1 MNVTPHMQAAA
12 ILSHL
17 TPSASGGSSLPDDR
31 SLWPSFL
38 SGGALPPPI
47 PTGESVAET
56 TAYPTSSSVPSGGP
70 RIHDYAL
77 PSTSVSGITRLRPG
91 IIAVPTDPTSY
102 ARPESGVVQSYTT
115 GCGSAGVESASFVS
129 SYQSSSAGVIVPH
142 GRASGSSDRWSR
154 SLSLSHS
161 GSSDESEFV
170 EVDAETTPSGRFSM
184 HRQHSGDEEAVGVKE
199 EEEDG
204 WDGMDM
210 EMEL

>member
-1 MNVTPHMQAAA
+1 VQAAA

-38 SGGALPPPI
+38 SGGALPPPV
-47 PTGESVAET
+47 PLSESVTEA
-56 TAYPTSSSVPSGGP
+56 TAYPTSSSVPSGP
-70 RIHDYAL
+70 RIHDYSL

-91 IIAVPTDPTSY
+91 IIAVPTDPVSCGP
-102 ARPESGVVQSYTT
+102 PENGVAQSYTT
-115 GCGSAGVESASFVS
+115 GYGSSFAS

-142 GRASGSSDRWSR
+142 APASGSSDRWSR
-154 SLSLSHS
+154 SFSLSHS

-170 EVDAETTPSGRFSM
+170 EVEAETTSSGRFGV
-184 HRQHSGDEEAVGVKE
+184 HGPHLDVEGDVSVKE
-199 EEEDG
+199 EEEEENS
-204 WDGMDM
+204 WDGMEM